1 MIKFNVPEL
10 VNCDKIF
17 SNKYGLFKIKVERGD
32 DCVHSS
38 VESKRIFLYKW
49 QNSWEV
55 VFETKVSGS
64 FSRHTTFTDIEY
76 KLRDLVNSR
85 IEEIVKI
92 SEAMFAP
99 YNESV
104 SKADNNIG
112 SFLSKLKQY
121 IPRFV
126 ASASGV

>member
-10 VNCDKIF
+10 VNCEKIF
-17 SNKYGLFKIKVERGD
+17 SNKYGLFKIRVERGED
-32 DCVHSS
+32 SPHSS
-38 VESKRIFLYKW
+38 EKSKRIFLYKW
-49 QNSWEV
+49 QNSWEF

-64 FSRHTTFTDIEY
+64 FESQL
-76 KLRDLVNSR
+76 KNMVNSR
-85 IEEIVKI
+85 IEEVVKI

-104 SKADNNIG
+104 NETDKNIG

-121 IPRFV
+121 MSSKFLVGINPV
-126 ASASGV
+126 NLQQI